1 VGLDEARGVVVDPDP
16 GLSPELG
23 AQFGGRLVPRSDDE
37 TRIFPEDE
45 TSAVESSASG
55 QNPRGG
61 ETGSGIAPRGGPAS
75 KPRRG
80 IGSPRGSGGDRDLIL
95 DAFRQADDA
104 TVATPSRGGPGSA
117 ADLPINHFPGYI
129 LKGEIH
135 RGGQGVVYKAE
146 QPSTG
151 RMVAIKL
158 MHGGGAIGTT
168 GRARFDLEVQVL
180 GRLDHPGIVGVYDS
194 GVTEDGSVYYVM
206 EYIGGQPLDVLIR
219 EWRREAER
227 IRGEAG
233 AGPGARPGTPEDG
246 VSRVTSRTSALG
258 SRVLN
263 ERLEMFAKICE
274 GVSAAHIA
282 GVIHRDLKPA
292 NIRLDK
298 RGEPVVVDFGLA
310 KMLADDQRAKQ
321 PAMTATGQFV
331 GSMPW
336 SSPEQAEG
344 SNKTI
349 DTRSDVY
356 SLGVILYQMVTGGKF
371 PYTVVGTAR
380 QVMNNIVTA
389 EPKRPSLFDRGIN
402 DEIETIVLKA
412 LSKEPERRYQSAADL
427 AKDIRRYL
435 DGEAI
440 EAKRDSTWYVMTKA
454 LRRHRVSAGFVAAL
468 LLMGTAFSVALAAK
482 YTENEGLRIQ
492 AEDRLEQEEFARSL
506 AETERARA
514 EENFSAVHD
523 MSRAFLFD
531 FHDEIKNLR
540 GAAGARAMLVGQA
553 TRYLERLRTQAEASP
568 DPDMDLMLDLA
579 AAHDRLAAVQAGFA
593 ESNQGDSA
601 DAEASV
607 AEAERIRDG
616 LIELIPDDSRLWL
629 GIATGAE
636 QRGRVEQAKGNFDDA
651 LAHGGRGLEAVSRAD
666 QLGAGD
672 GEADAARVALLT
684 MMGDVEHRLGRASDS
699 AVVASD
705 HLRASLGHYEAAMAI
720 VEAGTM
726 DPGEVGLIR
735 ADLLAR
741 RARSTTEIARWIVRG
756 VMRNGDGDQAG
767 DGPDLDDADRIARDG
782 LELAEASVA
791 AFAGLREDDASARDA
806 LRGMITTLREES
818 LAWETLGRIATE
830 RGEDGELAEHEAFAA
845 SQEALDYAQ
854 VLAGDETDLD
864 AQRLLGIMMNSVGN
878 ALRVK
883 DRLDE
888 AELLYDELIPLRR
901 GIVATDPTTRHS
913 RDLAIAVLKRAQIDE
928 YRARTLQ
935 GDEAVALYEA
945 AERRY
950 AEAGAI
956 FEALAADGV
965 PMEREINEIARVIER
980 VRTAA
985 AAAAGE

>member
-1 VGLDEARGVVVDPDP
+1 M
-16 GLSPELG
+16 
-23 AQFGGRLVPRSDDE
+23 SDSAE
-37 TRIFPEDE
+37 TKP
-45 TSAVESSASG
+45 AG
-55 QNPRGG
+55 PRG
-61 ETGSGIAPRGGPAS
+61 AH
-75 KPRRG
+75 KP
-80 IGSPRGSGGDRDLIL
+80 DRDLIM
-95 DAFRQADDA
+95 DAFRQVDEA
-104 TVATPSRGGPGSA
+104 TVAMPSRGAAGSA

-206 EYIGGQPLDVLIR
+206 EYIGGQPLDGLIR

-227 IRGEAG
+227 IRGGSRGNAG
-233 AGPGARPGTPEDG
+233 TEEDG
-246 VSRVTSRTSALG
+246 VSRVSSRTTALG
-258 SRVLN
+258 TRVLN
-263 ERLEMFAKICE
+263 QRLEMFAKICE

-310 KMLADDQRAKQ
+310 KMLADDQRARQ

-435 DGEAI
+435 QGEAI

-482 YTENEGLRIQ
+482 YTENEALRID
-492 AEDRLEQEEFARSL
+492 AESRAEAESL
-506 AETERARA
+506 ARQQADAARERAQA
-514 EENFSAVHD
+514 NFLAVQD
-523 MSRAFLFD
+523 LSRAFLFD
-531 FHDEIKNLR
+531 FHDEIADLR
-540 GAAGARAMLVGQA
+540 GAGAARALLVERA
-553 TRYLERLRTQAEASP
+553 ARYLEVLRVQADAESVP
-568 DPDMDLMLDLA
+568 DPSLLLDLA
-579 AAHDRLAAVQAGFA
+579 AAHDRLAEVQAGFA
-593 ESNQGDSA
+593 ASNGGDSVA
-601 DAEASV
+601 AEASI
-607 AEAERIRDG
+607 AEAERIRD
-616 LIELIPDDSRLWL
+616 ELVDVLPDDPGLWL
-629 GIATGAE
+629 GIAAGAG
-636 QRGRVEQAKGNFDDA
+636 QRARVEQAQGGFEEA
-651 LAHGGRGLEAVSRAD
+651 IAHGERGLEAASRALE
-666 QLGAGD
+666 LGAARAEVEAVRTELLSLLGD
-672 GEADAARVALLT
+672 L
-684 MMGDVEHRLGRASDS
+684 EHRLARASD
-699 AVVASD
+699 D
-705 HLRASLGHYEAAMAI
+705 QEAAFARI
-720 VEAGTM
+720 ASALSRYDEASAAL
-726 DPGEVGLIR
+726 GETAGDLLKE

-741 RARSTTEIARWIVRG
+741 RARSETEAARWILRG
-756 VMRNGDGDQAG
+756 DESAVGPAG
-767 DGPDLDDADRIARDG
+767 EAARKG
-782 LELAEASVA
+782 LERARA
-791 AFAGLREDDASARDA
+791 AVRAYERLRADDASARDG
-806 LRGMITTLREES
+806 LRGIIVTLMEES
-818 LAWETLGRIATE
+818 LAWETVGRVAQAA
-830 RGEDGELAEHEAFAA
+830 GEPSTQADDQAFETAQAALTYARALA
-845 SQEALDYAQ
+845 D
-854 VLAGDETDLD
+854 DETDLD
-864 AQRLLGIMMNSVGN
+864 ALRLLGITMNKVGN
-878 ALRVK
+878 ALRAQG
-883 DRLDE
+883 RLDE
-888 AELLYDELIPLRR
+888 AELLYDELIAHRL
-901 GIVATDPTTRHS
+901 GIVATDPTPRHR
-913 RDLAIAVLKRAQIDE
+913 RDLAIGLVKRAQIDE
-928 YRARTLQ
+928 FRARTLE
-935 GDEAVALYEA
+935 GDAARALNES
-945 AERRY
+945 AERTY

-956 FEALAADGV
+956 FEALASDGV
-965 PMEREINEIARVIER
+965 PMDRERSGVARAIARVR
-980 VRTAA
+980 AA
-985 AAAAGE
+985 ADPGE